1 MLNLSSFTSSGRAIA
16 SLTLGLGLGLLA
28 APAYAQTNTPKYSNE
43 FLNLGAGARSLGMG
57 KVQVSLTNDA
67 TAGYWNPAALVNQS
81 TKYDGVLMHSELFS
95 GVVKNDYAAF
105 SMPLDDK
112 SVIGAT
118 LLRSGVDNIADTRSL
133 INEYGYIQYDRITYF
148 SVADYALLLSY
159 ARRLGPEGLS
169 VGANAKLIYRNVG
182 SYANAY
188 GFGIDAGVQYNH
200 NGWRLGLMAR
210 DITTTFNAWSIDAD
224 KFKAN
229 TIPGEAIPTNST
241 ELTLPRLV
249 LGIGY
254 QFKLP
259 GQFTALTAVDLE
271 ATTDGQRNTLIS
283 AKPVSIDPRF
293 GVEFGY
299 RNLVFLRG
307 GVGNYQQIE
316 TFADN
321 STTTN
326 PLTKKEWKGQ
336 YSLGAGVAFSGLRID
351 LALSRLAIEKL
362 GSSSQTNSLIVSLG
376 YAFGG
381 RIGAPV
387 GVR

>member
-1 MLNLSSFTSSGRAIA
+1 MLNFSSYTSSWRAA
-16 SLTLGLGLGLLA
+16 AALSLGLGLGLLA

-67 TAGYWNPAALVNQS
+67 TAGYWNPAALANQT

-95 GVVKNDYAAF
+95 GVVKNEYAAF

-112 SVIGAT
+112 SVVAAT
-118 LLRSGVDNIADTRSL
+118 LLRSGVDNIADTRLL
-133 INEYGYIQYDRITYF
+133 INQYDGSIDYSRITYF

-159 ARRLGPEGLS
+159 ARKLGPEGLS
-169 VGANAKLIYRNVG
+169 VGANAKLIYRNIG
-182 SYANAY
+182 SYANGY

-200 NGWRLGLMAR
+200 KNWRLGLMAR

-224 KFKAN
+224 KFKASAAVGDR
-229 TIPGEAIPTNST
+229 IPVNST
-241 ELTLPRLV
+241 EITLPRLV

-259 GQFTALTAVDLE
+259 AQFTALVATDLE
-271 ATTDGQRNTLIS
+271 TTTDGERNTLVHS
-283 AKPVSIDPRF
+283 RTVSIDPRV
-293 GVEFGY
+293 GIEIGY

-307 GVGNYQQIE
+307 GAGNYQQI
-316 TFADN
+316 
-321 STTTN
+321 TN
-326 PLTKKEWKGQ
+326 FDKQQEWKGQ

-351 LALSRLAIEKL
+351 LALSRLAL
-362 GSSSQTNSLIVSLG
+362 DQSSNVNSLIVSLG

-381 RIGAPV
+381 RV
-387 GVR
+387 GVPTGMR

>member
-1 MLNLSSFTSSGRAIA
+1 MLPFSTAIA
-16 SLTLGLGLGLLA
+16 KSWRLTMGLSLGLGLA
-28 APAYAQTNTPKYSNE
+28 AGAAHAQTNTPKYSNE
-43 FLNLGAGARSLGMG
+43 FMNLGAGARSLGMG
-57 KVQVSLTNDA
+57 KVQASLATDA
-67 TAGYWNPAALVNQS
+67 TAGYWNPAALTNLS
-81 TKYDGVLMHSELFS
+81 AKYDGVLMHSELFS

-105 SMPLDDK
+105 AMPLDEK

-159 ARRLGPEGLS
+159 ARQLGPEGLS
-169 VGANAKLIYRNVG
+169 VGANAKFIYRNVG

-200 NGWRLGLMAR
+200 QGWRLGLTAR

-229 TIPGEAIPTNST
+229 VVPGEAIPKNST

-259 GQFTALTAVDLE
+259 AQFTALVATDLE
-271 ATTDGQRNTLIS
+271 ATTDGQRNTLLS
-283 AKPVSIDPRF
+283 AKPVSVDPRV
-293 GVEFGY
+293 GVEVGY
-299 RNLVFLRG
+299 RSLVFLRG
-307 GVGNYQQIE
+307 GLGNYQKI
-316 TFADN
+316 
-321 STTTN
+321 TN
-326 PLTKKEWKGQ
+326 FDQQQRWKGQ
-336 YSLGAGVAFSGLRID
+336 YSLGAGVAFSGLRVD
-351 LALSRLAIEKL
+351 LALSRLAIDE
-362 GSSSQTNSLIVSLG
+362 SSSVNSLIVSLG
-376 YAFGG
+376 YGFGSRAG
-381 RIGAPV
+381 GLHMAN
-387 GVR
+387 